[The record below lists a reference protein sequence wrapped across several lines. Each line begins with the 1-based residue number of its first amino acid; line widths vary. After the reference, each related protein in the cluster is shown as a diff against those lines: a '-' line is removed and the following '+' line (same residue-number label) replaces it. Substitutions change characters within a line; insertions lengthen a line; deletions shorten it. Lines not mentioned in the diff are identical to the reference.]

1 MARWENHGSTSIPI
15 QIILS
20 FIVPILQPFIP
31 IICKAQSL
39 LEAVEFR
46 SWAKKN
52 FEDVLIFRT
61 KNEILEEVI
70 NRAEVGFCVYYFEFG
85 VAFGETAKFLLTRI
99 SANSKYVGYDT
110 FEGLPKAWRQLPKG
124 AINANGDSPTIND
137 DRFTFVTGF
146 VENTVATDTFNVTGQ
161 KVIILDLDLY
171 APSLHV
177 FKALVPSLMKDD
189 IIYFDEAFDRDER
202 VILDNY
208 VIGKLSFEVIG
219 ISSLGMAIKIK

>member
-85 VAFGETAKFLLTRI
+85 VFHNTAL
-99 SANSKYVGYDT
+99 
-110 FEGLPKAWRQLPKG
+110 
-124 AINANGDSPTIND
+124 
-137 DRFTFVTGF
+137 
-146 VENTVATDTFNVTGQ
+146 
-161 KVIILDLDLY
+161 
-171 APSLHV
+171 
-177 FKALVPSLMKDD
+177 
-189 IIYFDEAFDRDER
+189 
-202 VILDNY
+202 
-208 VIGKLSFEVIG
+208 
-219 ISSLGMAIKIK
+219 